1 MVLEKLGSSLY
12 DALRKVIRAPVV
24 DEDLVK
30 ELVRDFQRALLQADV
45 NVQLVMELSQNIQ
58 KLALDE
64 ELPPGISRR
73 EHLVKVVH
81 DELTR
86 FVGEKPQTLDIRPGK
101 QNVLMLIGIQGSG
114 KTTHAAKL
122 ARYFQK
128 RGLKPALICADT
140 FRPGAYDQLEQLAE
154 SINVDF
160 YGEPDGKDP
169 VKVARNG
176 VKKFSDYE
184 VVLLDTSGRH
194 KEEKSLMVEMQQI
207 ARAVKPQE
215 IILVLD
221 GTIGQQAAAQAAAFN
236 EATDVGSIIVSK
248 LDGSARGGGALS
260 GVAATGAPIKFIG
273 TGEKIEDM
281 EQFVPG
287 RFIGR
292 LLGMGDIESLVAKVK
307 EAEVE
312 VSEKDINAL
321 LSGKFTLTDMYHQ
334 LEAMRKMGPLQKVL
348 QMVPGF
354 SYQLPDADLDMAE
367 ERMDRFKY
375 IIDSMT
381 PEERDNPK
389 VINASRTRR
398 IARGSGTEEREVRE
412 LIKQYNATRKMLRQL
427 KGRRRSLRRMPF
439 KLG

>member
-1 MVLEKLGSSLY
+1 
-12 DALRKVIRAPVV
+12 
-24 DEDLVK
+24 
-30 ELVRDFQRALLQADV
+30 
-45 NVQLVMELSQNIQ
+45 
-58 KLALDE
+58 
-64 ELPPGISRR
+64 
-73 EHLVKVVH
+73 
-81 DELTR
+81 
-86 FVGEKPQTLDIRPGK
+86 
-101 QNVLMLIGIQGSG
+101 
-114 KTTHAAKL
+114 
-122 ARYFQK
+122 
-128 RGLKPALICADT
+128 
-140 FRPGAYDQLEQLAE
+140 
-154 SINVDF
+154 
-160 YGEPDGKDP
+160 
-169 VKVARNG
+169 
-176 VKKFSDYE
+176 DYE
-184 VVLLDTSGRH
+184 VVILDTSGRH
-194 KEEKSLMVEMQQI
+194 KEEKSLIVEMQQI
-207 ARAVKPQE
+207 ARSIKPQE

-221 GTIGQQAAAQAAAFN
+221 GTIGQQASAQAAAFN
-236 EATDVGSIIVSK
+236 EATDVGSIIVAK

-273 TGEKIEDM
+273 TGEKIEDL

-321 LSGKFTLTDMYHQ
+321 LSGKFTLTDMYQ
-334 LEAMRKMGPLQKVL
+334 QMEAMRKMGPLQKVL

-381 PEERDNPK
+381 PEEREDPK
-389 VINASRTRR
+389 IINASRTRR